1 MFIYCMFTN
10 TGSMQ
15 SARLTES
22 ILYVHL
28 LHSMANRIL
37 SVLYS
42 YSQYSMA
49 HLHQK
54 KQHPFLC
61 NTPFLLQ
68 SLHKPIAAKNQLT
81 CLLQQTDITCKFRRQ
96 TCAVG
101 ERGAE
106 AEAAAAALVEP
117 RVQVLHHQPTSS
129 RSKTSCWSKSSSSP
143 CRGRLPHAVDFRSSR
158 SSSGGGA
165 RGRGGAPA
173 TGSSMDGDH
182 ACLLVGSTNTQSSF

>member
-28 LHSMANRIL
+28 LYSISMANWNL

-42 YSQYSMA
+42 YSQYMS

-101 ERGAE
+101 EQGAE
-106 AEAAAAALVEP
+106 AEAAVAALVEP

-143 CRGRLPHAVDFRSSR
+143 CPGRLSHATAA
-158 SSSGGGA
+158 GA
-165 RGRGGAPA
+165 RGLEEVLEDEERVIERRRRSRQGTSFTEKGIP
-173 TGSSMDGDH
+173 S
-182 ACLLVGSTNTQSSF
+182 LLIS

>member
-1 MFIYCMFTN
+1 MCTQSSDFVTNWTQLSPILFILNLYCMFIYCMFTN

-28 LHSMANRIL
+28 LYSISMANWIL

-42 YSQYSMA
+42 YSQYMA

-96 TCAVG
+96 MI
-101 ERGAE
+101 R
-106 AEAAAAALVEP
+106 LQ
-117 RVQVLHHQPTSS
+117 RIYNL
-129 RSKTSCWSKSSSSP
+129 WSI
-143 CRGRLPHAVDFRSSR
+143 HAIILSI
-158 SSSGGGA
+158 
-165 RGRGGAPA
+165 
-173 TGSSMDGDH
+173 
-182 ACLLVGSTNTQSSF
+182 

>member
-1 MFIYCMFTN
+1 
-10 TGSMQ
+10 
-15 SARLTES
+15 
-22 ILYVHL
+22 
-28 LHSMANRIL
+28 
-37 SVLYS
+37 
-42 YSQYSMA
+42 MA

-129 RSKTSCWSKSSSSP
+129 RSKMSCWSKSSSSP
-143 CRGRLPHAVDFRSSR
+143 CPGRLSHATAAGARGLEEVLEDEERAIERRRRSSR
-158 SSSGGGA
+158 SGGGA
-165 RGRGGAPA
+165 RERGAGHRAPPTQPA
-173 TGSSMDGDH
+173 RHELYRKGDPFPLD
-182 ACLLVGSTNTQSSF
+182 LLVRTESSGKTRGRRRPTCSAATE